1 MLKDTNY
8 QEKFVILNDW
18 IPVIIDEVKKDLRQD
33 HLKRDIGFARQFFP
47 SKNPSKLTLD
57 ELVSGYDKALA
68 KPEIAEE
75 LGEFISNRWLLKNTD
90 LYYFFEENLKKV
102 TNDFQDLKELERP
115 FADKLAEEASRLF
128 GPGKVYLFSVLNS
141 VVFPKEVLE
150 TLRKEAEKER
160 AKKIAKE
167 SEDIE
172 NKSWQD
178 KEKNYQLQIARLED
192 RYEKKILGL
201 QKKYQIDIET
211 LKKQIA
217 TLQRKVL
224 ESKGE
229 HEAAAVS
236 DKPAKR

>member
-1 MLKDTNY
+1 MLKDMTY
-8 QEKFVILNDW
+8 QEKFVVLNDW
-18 IPVIIDEVKKDLRQD
+18 IPSIIEEVKKDLRHD

-47 SKNPSKLTLD
+47 SKNPSKLTIE

-141 VVFPKEVLE
+141 VVFPKEVLDN
-150 TLRKEAEKER
+150 LHKEAIRER
-160 AKKIAKE
+160 AKKRELA
-167 SEDIE
+167 SEDLE
-172 NKSWQD
+172 LKTWQD
-178 KEKNYQLQIARLED
+178 KEKNYQLQLSRLED

-217 TLQRKVL
+217 ALQKKVQ
-224 ESKGE
+224 ETKGE
-229 HEAAAVS
+229 HEAVSVS